1 MAIVIFSKGITI
13 FKSSLAIRMPSSLN
27 IHIYGYIILFFF
39 LVCHKVTCYNM
50 TCEEETMKKKK
61 IQKLISFTLLLILD
75 QVSKAF
81 MRSILKSKS
90 IIIIPNFFKLE
101 LAFNTGGAWSILNG
115 NVGALIL
122 LNILILFIFFKMS
135 SKIKETRLKSISYV
149 CLIAGTVG
157 NLLDRIFYGAVTDFL
172 SFNFWGY
179 HYPIFNLA
187 DIMIVVGAFLL
198 ILTLESR

>member
-1 MAIVIFSKGITI
+1 
-13 FKSSLAIRMPSSLN
+13 
-27 IHIYGYIILFFF
+27 
-39 LVCHKVTCYNM
+39 
-50 TCEEETMKKKK
+50 MKKKK

>member
-1 MAIVIFSKGITI
+1 
-13 FKSSLAIRMPSSLN
+13 
-27 IHIYGYIILFFF
+27 
-39 LVCHKVTCYNM
+39 M
-50 TCEEETMKKKK
+50 TCKEETMKKKK
-61 IQKLISFTLLLILD
+61 IQKLIGFTLLLILD

-81 MRSILKSKS
+81 MRIILKSKS
-90 IIIIPNFFKLE
+90 ITVIPNFFKLE

-115 NVGALIL
+115 NVGVLIL
-122 LNILILFIFFKMS
+122 LNILILFILFKMS
-135 SKIKETRLKSISYV
+135 SKIKETCLKNISYV

-172 SFNFWGY
+172 SFNFWEY

>member
-1 MAIVIFSKGITI
+1 
-13 FKSSLAIRMPSSLN
+13 
-27 IHIYGYIILFFF
+27 
-39 LVCHKVTCYNM
+39 M

-61 IQKLISFTLLLILD
+61 IQKLIGFTLLLILD

-81 MRSILKSKS
+81 MRIILKSKS
-90 IIIIPNFFKLE
+90 IIVIPNFFKLE
-101 LAFNTGGAWSILNG
+101 LAFNTGGAWSILND
-115 NVGALIL
+115 NVGVLIL
-122 LNILILFIFFKMS
+122 LNILILLILFKMS
-135 SKIKETRLKSISYV
+135 SKIKETCLKNISYV

>member
-1 MAIVIFSKGITI
+1 MKKRKFLE
-13 FKSSLAIRMPSSLN
+13 FFL
-27 IHIYGYIILFFF
+27 IIL
-39 LVCHKVTCYNM
+39 LV
-50 TCEEETMKKKK
+50 
-61 IQKLISFTLLLILD
+61 FLD
-75 QVSKAF
+75 QVSKVF
-81 MRSILKSKS
+81 MRGILKSQS
-90 IIIIPNFFKLE
+90 ITIIPNFFKLE
-101 LAFNTGGAWSILNG
+101 LAFNTGGAWSILNN
-115 NVGALIL
+115 NVSVLIF
-122 LNILILFIFFKMS
+122 LNILILVILCKMS
-135 SKIKETRLKSISYV
+135 SKVKETRLKSISYI

>member
-1 MAIVIFSKGITI
+1 
-13 FKSSLAIRMPSSLN
+13 
-27 IHIYGYIILFFF
+27 
-39 LVCHKVTCYNM
+39 M

-61 IQKLISFTLLLILD
+61 IQKIIGFTLLLILD
-75 QVSKAF
+75 QISKAF
-81 MRSILKSKS
+81 MRNILKDGSL
-90 IIIIPNFFKLE
+90 ILIPNFFKLE

-115 NVGALIL
+115 NVGVLIV
-122 LNILILFIFFKMS
+122 LNILILFVLFKMS
-135 SKIKETRLKSISYV
+135 SKIKDTRLKSISYV
-149 CLIAGTVG
+149 CLVAGTIG

>member
-1 MAIVIFSKGITI
+1 
-13 FKSSLAIRMPSSLN
+13 
-27 IHIYGYIILFFF
+27 
-39 LVCHKVTCYNM
+39 
-50 TCEEETMKKKK
+50 
-61 IQKLISFTLLLILD
+61 
-75 QVSKAF
+75 
-81 MRSILKSKS
+81 
-90 IIIIPNFFKLE
+90 
-101 LAFNTGGAWSILNG
+101 
-115 NVGALIL
+115 
-122 LNILILFIFFKMS
+122 MS
-135 SKIKETRLKSISYV
+135 SKVKKNRLKSISYV

>member
-1 MAIVIFSKGITI
+1 
-13 FKSSLAIRMPSSLN
+13 
-27 IHIYGYIILFFF
+27 
-39 LVCHKVTCYNM
+39 M

-61 IQKLISFTLLLILD
+61 IQKLIGFTLLLILD

-81 MRSILKSKS
+81 MRIILKSKS
-90 IIIIPNFFKLE
+90 IIVIPNFFKLE

-115 NVGALIL
+115 NVGVLIL
-122 LNILILFIFFKMS
+122 LNILILFILFKMS
-135 SKIKETRLKSISYV
+135 SKIKETCLKNISYV

>member
-1 MAIVIFSKGITI
+1 
-13 FKSSLAIRMPSSLN
+13 
-27 IHIYGYIILFFF
+27 
-39 LVCHKVTCYNM
+39 M

-61 IQKLISFTLLLILD
+61 IQKLTGFTLLLILD

-81 MRSILKSKS
+81 MKSILKSKS
-90 IIIIPNFFKLE
+90 ITVIPNFFKLE
-101 LAFNTGGAWSILNG
+101 LAFNKGGAWSILNG
-115 NVGALIL
+115 NVGVLIL
-122 LNILILFIFFKMS
+122 LNILILFILFKMS
-135 SKIKETRLKSISYV
+135 SRIKETCLKNISYV

>member
-1 MAIVIFSKGITI
+1 
-13 FKSSLAIRMPSSLN
+13 
-27 IHIYGYIILFFF
+27 
-39 LVCHKVTCYNM
+39 
-50 TCEEETMKKKK
+50 MKKKK

-101 LAFNTGGAWSILNG
+101 SAFNTGGAWSILNG

>member
-1 MAIVIFSKGITI
+1 MKKRKF
-13 FKSSLAIRMPSSLN
+13 LE
-27 IHIYGYIILFFF
+27 FF
-39 LVCHKVTCYNM
+39 L
-50 TCEEETMKKKK
+50 
-61 IQKLISFTLLLILD
+61 LILLVFLD
-75 QVSKAF
+75 QVSKVF
-81 MRSILKSKS
+81 MRGILKSQS
-90 IIIIPNFFKLE
+90 ITIIPNFFKLE
-101 LAFNTGGAWSILNG
+101 LAFNTGGAWSILNN
-115 NVGALIL
+115 NVSVLIF
-122 LNILILFIFFKMS
+122 LNILILVILFKMS
-135 SKIKETRLKSISYV
+135 SKVKKNRLKSISYV

>member
-1 MAIVIFSKGITI
+1 
-13 FKSSLAIRMPSSLN
+13 
-27 IHIYGYIILFFF
+27 
-39 LVCHKVTCYNM
+39 M

-61 IQKLISFTLLLILD
+61 IQKLIGFTLLLILD

-81 MRSILKSKS
+81 MRIILKSKS
-90 IIIIPNFFKLE
+90 IIVIPNFFKLE

-115 NVGALIL
+115 NVGVLIL
-122 LNILILFIFFKMS
+122 LNILILFILFKMS
-135 SKIKETRLKSISYV
+135 SKIKETCLKNISYV

-172 SFNFWGY
+172 SFNFWEY

>member
-1 MAIVIFSKGITI
+1 
-13 FKSSLAIRMPSSLN
+13 
-27 IHIYGYIILFFF
+27 
-39 LVCHKVTCYNM
+39 M

-61 IQKLISFTLLLILD
+61 IQKLIGFTLLLILD

-81 MRSILKSKS
+81 MRIILKSKS
-90 IIIIPNFFKLE
+90 IIVISNFFKLE

-115 NVGALIL
+115 NVGVLIL
-122 LNILILFIFFKMS
+122 LNILILFILFKMS
-135 SKIKETRLKSISYV
+135 SKIKETCLKNISYV